1 MRRLIVNADD
11 FGLHRSVNAA
21 VAEGHARGCITSASL
36 MPTGAAFEEAAEAA
50 RKTPSLGVGVH
61 LTLVAETPLSSASA
75 VRTLVGADGR
85 FAADHTVFVRRYL
98 AGELDLGE
106 VYREIAAQVERVVQ
120 AGVRLTHIDSHQHLH
135 VLPKLM
141 DMCVSLAKAHGIRA
155 VRIPAEPYFFTGGYE
170 ADLKRTVGK
179 WGLTFLANRA
189 RVKAK
194 RAGLLCPAHFRG
206 MLAGGHM
213 RAAYLEGIVRALPEG
228 VTEIMLH
235 PGADGAALAARYGWG
250 YEWEAELAA
259 AISPNVLS
267 ALQAGQ
273 VELISFGE
281 LADA

>member
-36 MPTGAAFEEAAEAA
+36 MPTGSVFEEAAEAA

-61 LTLVAETPLSSASA
+61 LTLVAEAPLNKVDL
-75 VRTLVGADGR
+75 VRTLVGEDGC
-85 FAADHTVFVRRYL
+85 FAADHVVFVRRYL
-98 AGELDLGE
+98 AGELDFGE
-106 VYREIAAQVERVVQ
+106 VYREIAAQVERVVA
-120 AGVRLTHIDSHQHLH
+120 AGLRPTHIDSHQHLH

-155 VRIPAEPYFFTGGYE
+155 VRIPAEPYFFTGGYT
-170 ADLKRTVGK
+170 ADFKRTIGK

-189 RVKAK
+189 RAKAA
-194 RAGLLCPAHFRG
+194 RAGLFCPAHFRG

-213 RAAYLEGIVRALPEG
+213 RADYLESVVRALPQG
-228 VTEIMLH
+228 VTEVMLH
-235 PGADGAALAARYGWG
+235 PGADAAALAARYGWG

-259 AISPNVLS
+259 ATSPKVLS
-267 ALQAGQ
+267 ALREGQ

-281 LADA
+281 LANA